1 MKTFLKSL
9 LLVCLFPVSAQ
20 AQDADC
26 KSFPR
31 PSGGK
36 FEMTDKGFKVI
47 VIASE
52 SVRFDDIDVVNTA
65 REKAEMKAKAQITKF
80 MEEAFSSEA
89 KLKEAT
95 AETASIGGESVKA
108 SYDKLSQTAKAYRSN
123 SAAVLRGVAPLDE
136 CYTPGKELRVMYG
149 IKPETL
155 AAAGAMA
162 GAINKSLNQNPTRKP
177 GSGDASA
184 GKSASKSPPQDTREA
199 LPLNRVDGYG
209 GSRAMERF

>member
-1 MKTFLKSL
+1 MKNIFRIL
-9 LLVCLFPVSAQ
+9 LLTSCFPMSVQ
-20 AQDADC
+20 AQEADC
-26 KSFPR
+26 RSFPR

-36 FEMTDKGFKVI
+36 FEMTDKGFKAV

-65 REKAEMKAKAQITKF
+65 REKAEMKAKAQLTKF

-95 AETASIGGESVKA
+95 AGTTSITGESAKA

-123 SAAVLRGVAPLDE
+123 SAAVLRGVVPLDE

-162 GAINKSLNQNPTRKP
+162 GAINQSLNQNPTRKP
-177 GSGDASA
+177 GSGDGSA
-184 GKSASKSPPQDTREA
+184 GKSADKSPPQDTREA
-199 LPLNRVDGYG
+199 RPLNRVDGYG
-209 GSRAMERF
+209 GNRAMERF